1 MCGVNT
7 FSAAGA
13 TECSKC
19 NEVTEY
25 AGIFDKRLDT
35 SKFFM
40 HPLFL
45 NDLMMKLIVYS
56 ILPNKYREQGCMFS

>member
-25 AGIFDKRLDT
+25 AGIFDKRL
-35 SKFFM
+35 
-40 HPLFL
+40 
-45 NDLMMKLIVYS
+45 N
-56 ILPNKYREQGCMFS
+56 ILTMLLSF